1 MENANLED
9 SEKKDKIISQDSSK
23 ENEIKIYELVNS
35 VLKDKSKHKEII
47 EKLRPFFTLKV
58 VPQSEIEKVYVVE
71 KIDAEKID
79 LIREFRYEEEKY
91 SSKSQFETKSKSEGL
106 SDNDLNLSMSIF
118 GHKQS
123 FEYDE
128 KEENSDKNSKS
139 SNKIHCIHSIV
150 LSLFKII
157 IDLKEIKFV
166 KEVND
171 ELIEI
176 QNANVTEKKLLLEK
190 LADRF
195 GLYVPKHII
204 VGGRINI
211 YFDANNKEEI
221 NEIHKV
227 LQNDIKAKFGRR
239 YKKFFCWT

>member
-1 MENANLED
+1 
-9 SEKKDKIISQDSSK
+9 
-23 ENEIKIYELVNS
+23 
-35 VLKDKSKHKEII
+35 
-47 EKLRPFFTLKV
+47 
-58 VPQSEIEKVYVVE
+58 
-71 KIDAEKID
+71 
-79 LIREFRYEEEKY
+79 
-91 SSKSQFETKSKSEGL
+91 
-106 SDNDLNLSMSIF
+106 MSIF